1 MPAPWLAAA
10 GRAMVRARATHE
22 PREREHP
29 RMLESYHRL
38 VGALRARDWLP
49 AALAERA
56 LVGGA
61 R

>member
-29 RMLESYHRL
+29 RMPESYHRL
-38 VGALRARDWLP
+38 VDAP
-49 AALAERA
+49 RA